1 MATLSVP
8 PPPPDDD
15 FDLTA
20 GLEPTDDE
28 LYGGPGSFFDRLKT
42 AREFCEVERPP
53 PLTLMGP
60 LLYRGSR
67 LVPAAGT
74 GDGKST
80 FSTQLTA
87 AVVRGEEFLGW
98 PGAGGVRGLIID
110 VEQDEFT
117 LEDVLVKF
125 DLDKCDE
132 IDILH
137 IPEGAEL
144 DKNELEQ
151 SYMEYVLEQGNYGIV
166 LADPLYKLFRGD
178 STSEREAVELMRR
191 FDRWR
196 MGVPGRFE
204 PFGLVMPMHARKPPP
219 RAKFTMAEIFGSTA
233 WVRGAETVIGLQMV
247 NHGYTQMYPWKRRG
261 RFGDVE
267 GVTFQRGDTIGL
279 LYDDEHGFRRGKA
292 QAREKAVDM
301 VLRLIREENLD
312 RGWSTAML
320 QEAVPGRNG
329 KTPASRSTI
338 DRALRDLGEQV
349 IKTTGA
355 DGESMFRPNPRLAL
369 SMDPPDDDELRR
381 LEEMAHG

>member
-1 MATLSVP
+1 MIDLVP
-8 PPPPDDD
+8 PPDPDDD
-15 FDLTA
+15 P
-20 GLEPTDDE
+20 GSEIPSDDE

-42 AREFCEVERPP
+42 AREFCEVVRPVP
-53 PLTLMGP
+53 TPLMGP

-67 LVPAAGT
+67 LVVAAGT

-80 FSTQLTA
+80 FCTQLTRG
-87 AVVRGEEFLGW
+87 VVMGEEFLGW
-98 PGAGGVRGLIID
+98 QGAGGVRGLILD
-110 VEQDEFT
+110 VEQDDYT
-117 LEDVLVKF
+117 LEDVLRKF
-125 DLDKCDE
+125 HLEACDD

-151 SYMEYVLEQGNYGIV
+151 GWMEYLLEQGNYGIV

-196 MGVPGRFE
+196 MGVPGRWD

-233 WVRGAETVIGLQMV
+233 WVRGAETVVGIQMV

-261 RFGDVE
+261 RIGDVD
-267 GVTFQRGDTIGL
+267 GITFQRGDTIGL
-279 LYDDEHGFRRGKA
+279 LYDDEQGFRRGKA

-338 DRALRDLGEQV
+338 DRALKDLGEQV

-355 DGESMFRPNPRLAL
+355 DGESMFRPNPRITLP
-369 SMDPPDDDELRR
+369 MEPPDDDELRR